1 MDYNNCEIG
10 KLLKTI
16 ERYEKA
22 LRFYAG
28 CGHIEYDTETLKY
41 AYMNGGSRIIEKIRD
56 RGEVARQALIG
67 ENDD

>member
-1 MDYNNCEIG
+1 MSKNTDLN

-41 AYMNGGSRIIEKIRD
+41 ALYEW
-56 RGEVARQALIG
+56 RQ
-67 ENDD
+67 

>member
-10 KLLKTI
+10 KLLKII

-41 AYMNGGSRIIEKIRD
+41 AYMNGGSRIIEK
-56 RGEVARQALIG
+56 
-67 ENDD
+67 N